1 MNHSTIIYYT
11 SNRENPKFEK
21 RIQEKLLEV
30 CGDTPIISVSQ
41 KPIDLGTNVCVG
53 ERETS
58 NHNLFRQILIGARL
72 ATTPFVTYAEADC
85 LYTPEYFKFIPEDI
99 NETYKCDNL
108 YILNEWGVGEYS
120 GFYQKEIGTFAQISG
135 REYLIKEIEHLLEGR
150 PMWDTRHRNERPL
163 ELFRRCRWKLF
174 HIDNPIISLKTG
186 NGMSN
191 HTRIIEPPVDEI
203 PYWGSAD
210 KIRKEYFI

>member
-1 MNHSTIIYYT
+1 
-11 SNRENPKFEK
+11 
-21 RIQEKLLEV
+21 
-30 CGDTPIISVSQ
+30 
-41 KPIDLGTNVCVG
+41 
-53 ERETS
+53 
-58 NHNLFRQILIGARL
+58 
-72 ATTPFVTYAEADC
+72 
-85 LYTPEYFKFIPEDI
+85 
-99 NETYKCDNL
+99 
-108 YILNEWGVGEYS
+108 
-120 GFYQKEIGTFAQISG
+120 
-135 REYLIKEIEHLLEGR
+135 
-150 PMWDTRHRNERPL
+150 MWDTRHRSERPL